1 MMSADPPPGDDQPV
15 DSTGSQGLIVQSCAR
30 CGLALAESHPQSRC
44 PRCALRLVLGVD
56 EADHLSFA
64 ADDAVQMRY
73 GHFEVVLRPD
83 GLPMELGSGAMATTY
98 RALDTILRLPVAL
111 KVISQRVA
119 GHPAARARFLREAR
133 AAGRLHHHNVASVT
147 YYGEQDGECY
157 HAMELV
163 EGETLAE
170 RVRRLGPFSPEQ
182 AMEVGVQVARALA
195 AAEAAGVVHRD
206 LKPSN
211 LMLVGAPGAGVPL
224 HVKVIDWG
232 LAKAIRADDELLG
245 ADHTRHAFVGTP
257 AFASPEQFALAVNER
272 RVDTRSDIYSL
283 GVTLWFLLCGKVP
296 FLGDTLSAIHAR
308 QKKLPLQQLAAAKVP
323 GYLTEVL
330 RRMVAF
336 DPAAWPQSAREL
348 LDELSRC
355 QQKSTGQTPQKSAR
369 GRLLPLATV
378 SLVVLIVGAGT
389 AVWRW
394 RHTDR
399 VPAAAGGEKFSLAVL
414 PFEFLGADKSN
425 EIFVASVQDEI
436 ANDLARGAALDVIG
450 TASTGDYPPGP
461 TRDLP
466 RIGQELGVRYLL
478 EGAMRRQSD
487 QMVINVRLSDLRDP
501 GHPWGQQYTRGLGQ
515 LIAVQGEITRAV
527 AAHLQ
532 VTLSSQEKELIDRVP
547 TRDFAA
553 YDLYLR
559 GRDNGQVFQTVEQE
573 YHYRLDTSVP
583 LLEQAVHRDP
593 QFAIAYAELVSTYV
607 HLSVIET
614 SNGKHDAAAAYQS
627 KAMVALER
635 ADQLQPDAGEVH
647 LAHARLFHELHANS
661 ELAFQALELARR
673 TLPNSADV
681 EILASVIAGDLGHAE
696 EAIHHLERAVLLE
709 PRNADRRFSLAA
721 AYRLQ
726 RNFEKSDL
734 EIARVIAALPR
745 NASLSYRMFR
755 AIGRLEEHADLA
767 PLRDLLG
774 SVTSRDA
781 PLPEVVTKASIV
793 VALFSRDAAAATR
806 LLADIP
812 PEGLQWGE
820 FALPKAWFEAL
831 AARLRHD
838 GAAAREAFT
847 RARMEEERILASDAN
862 KSYSLSVMAMIDAGL
877 GNRVNASNE
886 MRQVSLTM
894 REQSSALA
902 PVVACQLA
910 VAYGWLDEPDLAC
923 QILEPWVDQPAGWS
937 LVKIPNYGDFR
948 LNPVWD
954 EMQGNPRF
962 AALVAK
968 FAPKAE
974 QAPRDT
980 PYPHP

>member
-1 MMSADPPPGDDQPV
+1 M
-15 DSTGSQGLIVQSCAR
+15 
-30 CGLALAESHPQSRC
+30 
-44 PRCALRLVLGVD
+44 VLGLD
-56 EADHLSFA
+56 EADDLSFA
-64 ADDAVQMRY
+64 ADEAVQMRY

-83 GLPMELGSGAMATTY
+83 GQPVELGNGAMATTY

-133 AAGRLHHHNVASVT
+133 AAGRLHHPNVASVT
-147 YYGEQDGECY
+147 FYGEQDGECY
-157 HAMELV
+157 YAMELV

-182 AMEVGVQVARALA
+182 ALEVAVQVARALA

-211 LMLVGAPGAGVPL
+211 LMLVGAPEAGAPL

-232 LAKAIRADDELLG
+232 LAKAVHADDEWLG
-245 ADHTRHAFVGTP
+245 ADQTRDAFVGTP
-257 AFASPEQFALAVNER
+257 AFASPEQFAPGPNER

-296 FLGDTLSAIHAR
+296 FVGDTLPAIHAR

-323 GYLTEVL
+323 ACLTEVL

-336 DPAAWPQSAREL
+336 DPVARPQSAREL

-355 QQKSTGQTPQKSAR
+355 QQKVTGQTPQKRAR
-369 GRLLPLATV
+369 ARLLPLATV
-378 SLVVLIVGAGT
+378 LLAVLIVGAGT
-389 AVWRW
+389 AVWRS

-399 VPAAAGGEKFSLAVL
+399 VPAAAGGEKGSLAVL
-414 PFEFLGADKSN
+414 PFELLGADKSN
-425 EIFVASVQDEI
+425 EIFVASVEDEI
-436 ANDLARGAALDVIG
+436 ANDLARVATLDVIG

-466 RIGQELGVRYLL
+466 WIGQELGVRYLL
-478 EGAMRRQSD
+478 EGNMHRQSD
-487 QMVINVRLSDLRDP
+487 QMVISVRLTDLRDP
-501 GHPWGQQYTRGLGQ
+501 GHPWSQQYTRGLGQ
-515 LIAVQGEITRAV
+515 LIAVHSEITRAV

-532 VTLSSQEKELIDRVP
+532 ITLSSQEKERIDRVP

-559 GRDNGQVFQTVEQE
+559 GRDNGQVWQTVEQE

-593 QFAIAYAELVSTYV
+593 QFTLAYAELVYTYV
-607 HLSVIET
+607 HLSDIET
-614 SNGKHDAAAAYQS
+614 SNGKHDAAAAYEHQAQAALA
-627 KAMVALER
+627 KAV
-635 ADQLQPDAGEVH
+635 QLQGDAGEVH
-647 LAHARLFHELHANS
+647 LARARLFRELQANS
-661 ELAFQALELARR
+661 ESAFQEIELARQV
-673 TLPNSADV
+673 LPNSADV
-681 EILASVIAGDLGHAE
+681 ELLASSIASDSGRAG

-721 AYRLQ
+721 TYRLQ

-745 NASLSYRMFR
+745 NKSLSYRMFR
-755 AIGRLEEHADLA
+755 TIGRLEERADLA

-774 SVTSRDA
+774 NVTPEDA
-781 PLPEVVTKASIV
+781 PLPEVMTKAGLI

-838 GAAAREAFT
+838 DAAAREAFT
-847 RARMEEERILASDAN
+847 RARKEEERILESDAN
-862 KSYSLSVMAMIDAGL
+862 KSYTLSVLAMIDAGL
-877 GNRVNASNE
+877 GNKTNASNE

-894 REQSSALA
+894 REQSAALA

-923 QILEPWVDQPAGWS
+923 QILEPWLDQPAGWS

-954 EMQGNPRF
+954 ELQGNPRF

-974 QAPRDT
+974 QAARDT
-980 PYPHP
+980 PDPRP